1 MVSLPP
7 ALMQLTDAGLAI
19 SVAGL
24 AAGSDGVQ
32 ALVARA
38 MAIAVVNRVAI
49 FGRCM
54 LINRHIFVFK
64 SIANSIVSVYRQSA
78 SSRFA
83 PSHPVCSLA
92 HANI

>member
-7 ALMQLTDAGLAI
+7 ALMQCTDAGLAI

-24 AAGSDGVQ
+24 VAGSDGVQ

-49 FGRCM
+49 CTGCM
-54 LINRHIFVFK
+54 SINRHVSIFK
-64 SIANSIVSVYRQSA
+64 LETILL
-78 SSRFA
+78 
-83 PSHPVCSLA
+83 C
-92 HANI
+92 